1 MSFYIHYFPTQN
13 MPSFTWKK
21 TSKHENTMAAE
32 GIPSYKELLQDEA
45 ESNREDPDQ
54 DPTTLLARPKVS
66 NYFIIGNVLLLLVS
80 LGLFLGS
87 FFFFKYGLRQSENS
101 PALDTMMPQ
110 WGPQLNKQLPL
121 DANGSITRQNPS
133 EEVNQYWSHV
143 TDVGM
148 LEISRAQLL
157 KLGKSPD
164 NSVRTPASWLDG
176 AEDSFDEGDER
187 YIAIIDGIH
196 LLHCFNAM
204 RKSLFH
210 NYPIYFPDG
219 YPASYGAHLSHCQET
234 LAHWLMCQPSL
245 EFITFGWYEKREPP
259 FPDFDVTRKCVDFG
273 QILDWQDEHRIKNL
287 TKPMF
292 DALRPDP
299 SMPRRKAP
307 IMYDEILGNTWD
319 EYFDMTEDLAKH
331 LYD

>member
-1 MSFYIHYFPTQN
+1 
-13 MPSFTWKK
+13 MPSITWKRA
-21 TSKHENTMAAE
+21 SKDENTLVTEDIPRYEKLPQAE
-32 GIPSYKELLQDEA
+32 V
-45 ESNREDPDQ
+45 ESNREDADKEPS
-54 DPTTLLARPKVS
+54 TSRPKVPK
-66 NYFIIGNVLLLLVS
+66 YIIIGNVLLLLIS
-80 LGLFLGS
+80 AGLFSLS
-87 FFFFKYGLRQSENS
+87 LFFFKSSHRQVETCEREISRHTSFYS
-101 PALDTMMPQ
+101 PALDTFTPE

-133 EEVNQYWSHV
+133 EEVNRYWSHA

-148 LEISRAQLL
+148 LEISREQLL
-157 KLGKSPD
+157 RLGKSPD
-164 NSVRTPASWLDG
+164 NTVRTPASWLDG
-176 AEDSFDEGDER
+176 TEDSFDDDER
-187 YIAIIDGIH
+187 YIAIIDGVH

-219 YPASYGAHLSHCQET
+219 YPDSYGAHLSHCQET

-259 FPDFDVTRKCVDFG
+259 FPDFDVMRKCVDFS
-273 QILDWQDEHRIKNL
+273 QILDWQDKHRIKNL

-299 SMPRRKAP
+299 SMPRREAP
-307 IMYDEILGNTWD
+307 IMYDEILGHTWD
-319 EYFDMTEDLAKH
+319 GFFDMTEELAKH

>member
-1 MSFYIHYFPTQN
+1 
-13 MPSFTWKK
+13 MPSFSWKR
-21 TSKHENTMAAE
+21 TSMDENTLATE
-32 GIPSYKELLQDEA
+32 DIPRYEKLLQAEV
-45 ESNREDPDQ
+45 ESNREDADK
-54 DPTTLLARPKVS
+54 DPSSP
-66 NYFIIGNVLLLLVS
+66 
-80 LGLFLGS
+80 
-87 FFFFKYGLRQSENS
+87 
-101 PALDTMMPQ
+101 PALDNFMPQ

-121 DANGSITRQNPS
+121 DANGSIMRQNPS

-148 LEISRAQLL
+148 LEISREQTS
-157 KLGKSPD
+157 KTWKKT
-164 NSVRTPASWLDG
+164 RTTR
-176 AEDSFDEGDER
+176 FDDDER
-187 YIAIIDGIH
+187 YIAIIDGVH

-219 YPASYGAHLSHCQET
+219 YPESYGAHLSHCQET

-259 FPDFDVTRKCVDFG
+259 FPDFDVMRKCVDFG

-299 SMPRRKAP
+299 SLPRREAP
-307 IMYDEILGNTWD
+307 IMYDEILGHTWD
-319 EYFDMTEDLAKH
+319 GFFDMTEELAKH